1 MALLRFSL
9 LARRLC
15 VAALLALLMMLG
27 VAGRALA
34 QTPVRETVTDERVW
48 FVLVMQTRADRPG
61 PWRYSVE
68 NIIRT
73 RDGIN
78 AIDVLGVRPIVNY
91 VIDKHSTVGG
101 GFGMVMYTP
110 ATTSLI
116 EQRLFQQYIFTTKLW
131 RGTFTV
137 RERLE
142 ERFIEGNSG
151 MAARLRQQFRYSMP
165 IRTGSKFSIVGYDEL
180 FLHLND
186 TTATDQGVDQ
196 NRIFGGIGQTINA
209 SMRYEVGY
217 LNQYAPAHGAVAP
230 RMNHVLSGSFA
241 FSF

>member
-1 MALLRFSL
+1 MKSL
-9 LARRLC
+9 SVFAIAVSILF
-15 VAALLALLMMLG
+15 G
-27 VAGRALA
+27 IAGRASA

-48 FVLVMQTRADRPG
+48 FVFVMQSRADRPG
-61 PWRYSVE
+61 PWRISVE

-73 RDGIN
+73 RDGVN
-78 AIDVLGVRPIVNY
+78 AIDVLGLRPILNY

-116 EQRLFQQYIFTTKLW
+116 EQRIFQQYIFTTKLGG
-131 RGTFTV
+131 GTFTL

-151 MAARLRQQFRYSMP
+151 MAARLRQQFRYSLP
-165 IRTGSKFSIVGYDEL
+165 IKPGSHFSIVGYDEL

-186 TTATDQGVDQ
+186 TTATRKGVDQ
-196 NRIFGGIGQTINA
+196 NRIFGGIGQTINS

-217 LNQYAPAHGAVAP
+217 LNQFAPGHDLVAP
-230 RMNHVLSGSFA
+230 RMNHVLSGSVA
-241 FSF
+241 ISF